1 MANYKVNEKSKT
13 ISVSGE
19 LTPIEKN
26 IVEAYIAS
34 GYKVRE
40 KKDAVNRVKYAD
52 IEVYLKNNDK
62 EDVLKAF
69 DAEQKKEIVDKN
81 GKKRKGG
88 YLVALKWFK
97 ENHADTYKEIKEAKE
112 KKNK

>member
-26 IVEAYIAS
+26 IIATYIAS

-40 KKDAVNRVKYAD
+40 KKDAVNRIKYAD
-52 IEVYLKNNDK
+52 IEVYLKNNKK
-62 EDVLKAF
+62 EDVLKEF
-69 DAEQKKEIVDKN
+69 DEEQKKEIVDKN

-97 ENHADTYKEIKEAKE
+97 KEHADIYAEIKKAKE
-112 KKNK
+112 EKNK